1 MGRCRKGRHANKPAG
16 WSGESPS
23 PAGPMSGLRWSG
35 CCCML
40 LADWPI
46 RGAPAAMRQAPRPTS
61 WTCERFEIRK
71 LFGIAAPS
79 CDVKG
84 LIKHARSVTG
94 SLVRIIMPPLFRP
107 SPAPL
112 PCDKSSLRWPGPFGS
127 GFLSPQPPGIV
138 GIGPIAGS
146 LTGPTRVG
154 PFLFCRRRF
163 ACAIRAVARPAVAS
177 DARSSGFSDSG
188 FSDDVSA
195 AWCRPRP
202 ASGLACRGCR
212 PGHRR
217 PRRRRP
223 CGRSRPSAR
232 SSFSSRHSSRRPS
245 TGCEPRCSR

>member
-1 MGRCRKGRHANKPAG
+1 MQTNPQAGAANHPAL
-16 WSGESPS
+16 
-23 PAGPMSGLRWSG
+23 AGPVSGLRWSG

-40 LADWPI
+40 LADWPS
-46 RGAPAAMRQAPRPTS
+46 RGAPAAMRQARRPRS

-79 CDVKG
+79 CDMKG

-107 SPAPL
+107 SPAPVA
-112 PCDKSSLRWPGPFGS
+112 CDKGSLRWPGPFGS

-154 PFLFCRRRF
+154 PFLFCRRHF
-163 ACAIRAVARPAVAS
+163 AYAIRAVARKQPPAVAS
-177 DARSSGFSDSG
+177 DARSSG

-202 ASGLACRGCR
+202 AWGPACRDCR

-223 CGRSRPSAR
+223 CGRSRPPAR